1 MSSTPLRCV
10 SSYHLLER
18 EDVAGEDVAELRHGE
33 VEMVWCD
40 AGSVVCRRARVEFSR
55 RVAVSCAAEDAKK
68 RAALFTPRTERRRV

>member
-33 VEMVWCD
+33 DEVVWCWQRSLSQSE
-40 AGSVVCRRARVEFSR
+40 AGIRSGE
-55 RVAVSCAAEDAKK
+55 
-68 RAALFTPRTERRRV
+68 LL

>member
-33 VEMVWCD
+33 VEMVWCA
-40 AGSVVCRRARVEFSR
+40 AGSVVCRRARVEFAR
-55 RVAVSCAAEDAKK
+55 RVAATCAADEEPCSA
-68 RAALFTPRTERRRV
+68 FTAHCAQV